1 MGVILSQITAVYS
14 LAPVGLWSYLYV
26 KCIYLNFKSL
36 HNLSDSIASQYK
48 ISEIQG
54 NFLIVMPCKIKKT
67 NCILSTYCGTTVVL
81 PFQGRKWGVVRKFW
95 TKGKTK
101 PSMAN
106 SKSCSSMSHARGG
119 AVSSSRC
126 RLQRTSFLG
135 LVPLIVCSSL
145 WLVPYSSRTSNI
157 LGSTVQ
163 SRPYFDSFTQRRL
176 LWVSI
181 QGLSC
186 HMSVL
191 SSFP

>member
-1 MGVILSQITAVYS
+1 
-14 LAPVGLWSYLYV
+14 
-26 KCIYLNFKSL
+26 
-36 HNLSDSIASQYK
+36 
-48 ISEIQG
+48 
-54 NFLIVMPCKIKKT
+54 MPCKIKKQT
-67 NCILSTYCGTTVVL
+67 NYILSAYSGTTVVL
-81 PFQGRKWGVVRKFW
+81 PFQGKKWSVVRKYW

-106 SKSCSSMSHARGG
+106 SKSCSSMSRVKGG
-119 AVSSSRC
+119 DVSSLRC
-126 RLQRTSFLG
+126 RLQHTSFLG
-135 LVPLIVCSSL
+135 LVLLIVCSSSY
-145 WLVPYSSRTSNI
+145 LVSHSFGTSNI

-163 SRPYFDSFTQRRL
+163 FRPYFDSFVQRGL